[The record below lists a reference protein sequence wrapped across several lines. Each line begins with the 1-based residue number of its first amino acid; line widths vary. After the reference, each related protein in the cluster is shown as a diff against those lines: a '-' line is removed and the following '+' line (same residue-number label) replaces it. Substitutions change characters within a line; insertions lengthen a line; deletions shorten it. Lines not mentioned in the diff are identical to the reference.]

1 MIKIKLFLEDTMSYI
16 DQNLMAGEQ
25 VIYKGKLHWVLFVPA
40 VSVLILG
47 LLLLAVNGTV
57 GGIVIALA
65 VIDLIIAYL
74 NYTTSEFGVTNKR
87 IMIKVGIIR
96 RHSLE
101 TLLKKVESIT
111 VNQTIIGRMLGYGTI
126 VVSGTG
132 GTPEPFHKISN
143 PLEFRKQVNE
153 QIEKAG

>member
-1 MIKIKLFLEDTMSYI
+1 MSYI
-16 DQNLMAGEQ
+16 DQNLMPGEQ
-25 VIYKGKLHWVLFVPA
+25 VIYRAKLHWVLFVPGA
-40 VSVLILG
+40 LVFILG
-47 LLLLAVNGTV
+47 LLLLAVSGTV

-74 NYTTSEFGVTNKR
+74 NYTKSEMVVTNKR
-87 IMIKVGIIR
+87 VMIKVGIIR

-101 TLLKKVESIT
+101 TLLKKVESIK
-111 VNQTIIGRMLGYGTI
+111 VDQPIIGRMLGYGTI

-132 GTPEPFHKISN
+132 GTPEPFHRIAN

>member
-1 MIKIKLFLEDTMSYI
+1 MSYI

>member
-1 MIKIKLFLEDTMSYI
+1 MSYI

-25 VIYKGKLHWVLFVPA
+25 VIYRGKLHWVLFVPA
-40 VSVLILG
+40 ASVFILG
-47 LLLLAVNGTV
+47 LLLLAVSGTV

-101 TLLKKVESIT
+101 TLLKKVESIK
-111 VNQTIIGRMLGYGTI
+111 VDQPIIGRMLGYGTI
-126 VVSGTG
+126 VASGTG

>member
-1 MIKIKLFLEDTMSYI
+1 MSYI
-16 DQNLMAGEQ
+16 DQNLMTGEQ
-25 VIYKGKLHWVLFVPA
+25 VIYRGKLHWVLFVPA
-40 VSVLILG
+40 ASVLILG

-87 IMIKVGIIR
+87 VMIKVGIIR

-101 TLLKKVESIT
+101 TLLKKVENIRSQILRLMNDCNE
-111 VNQTIIGRMLGYGTI
+111 VKEIN
-126 VVSGTG
+126 G
-132 GTPEPFHKISN
+132 GIS
-143 PLEFRKQVNE
+143 LKKEEAK
-153 QIEKAG
+153 